1 MFAQTRRAAIWD
13 QGLTTSAVV
22 DRSQYPAL
30 LQCDADRVKA
40 AIHLV
45 KGVLDKLP
53 LLEGVSQEA
62 VRELA
67 TQSSVVRTAR
77 GQVIVHR
84 GERVPSLYAV
94 AFGTVKTR
102 LPRPSGSEVVL
113 GLLGAGATFG
123 KTSVMLD
130 LPSQV
135 DVVALDDTM
144 LVAIRGACVLAL
156 VERNLRFSRNLAR
169 ALAERNQAL
178 MSELESGKLRSAQ
191 RLAAYLDSIA
201 EPAAE
206 PGLLAARLAV
216 SKTLLAARLGIKKET
231 LSRLL
236 REFTRDGLI
245 EVAGRTIA
253 IRDAGGLRQ
262 VAGSAGG
269 LARAFDLDQRAPC
282 RSCDT

>member
-1 MFAQTRRAAIWD
+1 M
-13 QGLTTSAVV
+13 
-22 DRSQYPAL
+22 
-30 LQCDADRVKA
+30 
-40 AIHLV
+40 HLV
-45 KGVLDKLP
+45 KGMLDRLP
-53 LLEGVSQEA
+53 LLEGVSPDA

-77 GQVIVHR
+77 GEVIVRR
-84 GERVPSLYAV
+84 GERVPSLFAV

-113 GLLGAGATFG
+113 GLLGAGTTFG
-123 KTSVMLD
+123 KTAVMLGA
-130 LPSQV
+130 PSQV

-144 LVAIRGACVLAL
+144 LVAIRAGCVLAM

-169 ALAERNQAL
+169 ALAERNHAL
-178 MSELESGKLRSAQ
+178 VTELESGRLRSAQ

-206 PGLLAARLAV
+206 PGLLAVRLGV

-236 REFTRDGLI
+236 REFASGGLI
-245 EVAGRTIA
+245 EVSGRTIA
-253 IRDAGGLRQ
+253 IRDLGALRQ
-262 VAGSAGG
+262 
-269 LARAFDLDQRAPC
+269 LAACAPGANA
-282 RSCDT
+282 RS